1 MSRKFFG
8 TDGIRGL
15 VGEFPIVPEFALKLG
30 WAAGKVLAAQG
41 NASVVIG
48 KDTRLSGYML
58 EAALQSGLSAAGV
71 SVRLLGPMPT
81 PAVAHLTR
89 AFHASAGIVISAS
102 HNPYYDN
109 GIKFFGATGKKL
121 SDDIETAIEE
131 WLDKPMTIDDSD
143 ALGKTL
149 RQEDARG
156 RYIEFC
162 KASFPYHLSL
172 NGLKIVVDCAH
183 GATYHVGP
191 AVFREL
197 GAEVI
202 AVSCEPNG
210 KNINADCGSTHPQTL
225 QAAVLIN
232 KADLGIAFDGD
243 GDRIVMVDHTGS
255 VVDGDEIIV
264 MIARARQQEGI
275 DIGGVVGTL
284 MSNLGMEVAIRDM
297 GLEFVRAKVGDRYV
311 MSALAKRGWILGGE
325 GSGHIVCLDKTTT
338 GDAIIAALQVL
349 AAVVQSEQSLNEL
362 RQGMTKFPQQ
372 LINVKVAQKVDPM
385 SNEIVVAAVKEA
397 EKLLG
402 ARGRVL
408 LRASGTEPV
417 IRVMVEGEQQQQIT
431 RVCQELADKVRM
443 ALA

>member
-149 RQEDARG
+149 RQ
-156 RYIEFC
+156 
-162 KASFPYHLSL
+162 
-172 NGLKIVVDCAH
+172 
-183 GATYHVGP
+183 
-191 AVFREL
+191 
-197 GAEVI
+197 
-202 AVSCEPNG
+202 
-210 KNINADCGSTHPQTL
+210 
-225 QAAVLIN
+225 
-232 KADLGIAFDGD
+232 
-243 GDRIVMVDHTGS
+243 
-255 VVDGDEIIV
+255 
-264 MIARARQQEGI
+264 
-275 DIGGVVGTL
+275 
-284 MSNLGMEVAIRDM
+284 
-297 GLEFVRAKVGDRYV
+297 
-311 MSALAKRGWILGGE
+311 
-325 GSGHIVCLDKTTT
+325 
-338 GDAIIAALQVL
+338 
-349 AAVVQSEQSLNEL
+349 
-362 RQGMTKFPQQ
+362 
-372 LINVKVAQKVDPM
+372 
-385 SNEIVVAAVKEA
+385 
-397 EKLLG
+397 
-402 ARGRVL
+402 
-408 LRASGTEPV
+408 
-417 IRVMVEGEQQQQIT
+417 
-431 RVCQELADKVRM
+431 
-443 ALA
+443 

>member
-1 MSRKFFG
+1 MSRKYFG

-30 WAAGKVLAAQG
+30 WAAGKVLAATG

-58 EAALQSGLSAAGV
+58 ESALQSGLCAAGV

-81 PAVAHLTR
+81 PAVAHLAR
-89 AFHASAGIVISAS
+89 AFHASAGVVISAS

-109 GIKFFGATGKKL
+109 GIKFFGSNGKKL
-121 SDDIETAIEE
+121 SDDIEQQIEE
-131 WLDKPMTIDDSD
+131 WLDKPMAIDDSD

-172 NGLKIVVDCAH
+172 KGLKIVVDCAH
-183 GATYHVGP
+183 GATYQVGP

-197 GAEVI
+197 GADVI
-202 AVSCEPNG
+202 AVSCEPDG
-210 KNINADCGSTHPQTL
+210 MNINADCGSTHPQTL

-264 MIARARQQEGI
+264 MIARARQQEGFNV
-275 DIGGVVGTL
+275 GGVVGTV
-284 MSNLGMEVAIRDM
+284 MSNMGMEVAVKNM

-311 MSALAKRGWILGGE
+311 MSALAKRGWMLGGE
-325 GSGHIVCLDKTTT
+325 ASGHIVCLDKTTT

-349 AAVVQSEQSLNEL
+349 AAIVQSEQSLHDL

-372 LINVKVAQKVDPM
+372 LINVKIAQKSDPM
-385 SNEIVVAAVKEA
+385 ANEIVIAAVKEA
-397 EKLLG
+397 EAILG
-402 ARGRVL
+402 ERGRVL

-417 IRVMVEGEQQQQIT
+417 IRVMVEGEHQQQIT
-431 RVCQELADKVRM
+431 RICQELAEKVRL
-443 ALA
+443 ALG